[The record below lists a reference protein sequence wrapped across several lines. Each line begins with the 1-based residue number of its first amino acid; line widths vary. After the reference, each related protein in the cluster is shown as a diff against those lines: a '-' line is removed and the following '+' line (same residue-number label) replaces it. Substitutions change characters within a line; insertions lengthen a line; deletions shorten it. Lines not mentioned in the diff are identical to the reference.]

1 MIHPRQE
8 EHRKKHEYQYSAHI
22 ERLAP
27 IKEEMMIKFRQVLL
41 VDIIVAAGKKI
52 LDEIR
57 EVIKDP
63 EPNNVP
69 VKEKKI

>member
-1 MIHPRQE
+1 
-8 EHRKKHEYQYSAHI
+8 
-22 ERLAP
+22 
-27 IKEEMMIKFRQVLL
+27 MIKFLQVLL